1 LNLSAIC
8 DIIVAVKPNRFY
20 NKVCWENSNN
30 TKRICWYFE
39 VANFKWRITVA
50 KFRNIRCK
58 IKTSQAMLRGSKIRP
73 QCFGNYFNGS
83 STFNGES
90 CAIGAAYEGVTG
102 IWNEQ
107 HYEIWQVVK
116 NETEMTN
123 IEDFYCL
130 QMHAKTS
137 LHGAIT
143 YMNDKLNWK
152 REKIAR
158 WVAKNV
164 EHQNSLANPQVKH
177 VWSRLLWDIR
187 NNGGYTIDLEYS
199 YRVDNWFEIVARNN
213 VNHK

>member
-1 LNLSAIC
+1 MT
-8 DIIVAVKPNRFY
+8 VKTNRFY
-20 NKVCWENSNN
+20 NKVCWGHSKHI
-30 TKRICWYFE
+30 TKKLLVFK
-39 VANFKWRITVA
+39 VADCSSKIQVA
-50 KFRNIRCK
+50 EFRNIRCK
-58 IKTSQAMLRGSKIRP
+58 IKTSQAILRGSKIRP

-83 STFNGES
+83 SSVNGES
-90 CAIGAAYEGVTG
+90 CAIGAAYEGLTG
-102 IWNEQ
+102 VWNEQ

-143 YMNDKLNWK
+143 YLNDNLHWK

-158 WVAKNV
+158 LVAKNV
-164 EHQNSLANPQVKH
+164 EHQNSLARRQKRH
-177 VWSRLLWDIR
+177 VWSNLLWDIR
-187 NNGGYTIDLEYS
+187 HNGGYTIDLEYS
-199 YRVDNWFEIVARNN
+199 YRIDNWFEIVERNN